1 MKNIADRVAGIAE
14 SKSIKLAAVVSEL
27 RSQGKKIIG
36 LNVGEP
42 DFDTPAPIIDATRT
56 ALKEGRTRY
65 SLVEGIQELRTAIA
79 ARHNNLH
86 PRKINAKNVLIS
98 NGSKQILYNI
108 FQTLINPGEE
118 VIIPIPYWVTFPES
132 VKLAGG
138 IPVYV
143 NTKKS
148 QLDLVAIEAAIT
160 PKTKVIIIN
169 SPNNPSG
176 AVYPESDLRSLAQLA
191 KKHDLYVISDEAYE
205 AVLFDNLNPIH
216 MGSFDEDTFERTI
229 SVQSFSKSYCMTG
242 FRLGYMLAS
251 EKIISAV
258 NKLQGHLT
266 GNNCTFAQYGA
277 LEALNMSQSII
288 DDMVQLM
295 QKRRDLAY
303 SLFSQ
308 IFPKMERPQG
318 AFYLWPDVREMIE
331 GKFSDDIAFAE
342 FILREAGVAIL
353 PGSAFG
359 APGYLRICFAP
370 SENEIREGFEKIK
383 SIL

>member
-1 MKNIADRVAGIAE
+1 MKSIADRVAGIAE
-14 SKSIKLAAVVSEL
+14 SKSIKLAAVVNQL
-27 RSQGKKIIG
+27 RREGQKVIG

-42 DFDTPAPIIDATRT
+42 DFDTPSPIVEATRQ

-65 SLVEGIQELRTAIA
+65 SLVEGIEELRQAIC
-79 ARHNNLH
+79 ARHNDLH
-86 PRKINAKNVLIS
+86 TKKMTSKNVLIS

-108 FQTLINPGEE
+108 FQTLVNPGDE

-132 VKLAGG
+132 VRLAGG

-143 NTKKS
+143 ETRKN
-148 QLDLVAIEAAIT
+148 QLDLAAIEKAIT
-160 PKTKVIIIN
+160 PNTKVVIIN

-176 AVYPESDLRSLAQLA
+176 AVYSEADLRQLAELA
-191 KKHDLYVISDEAYE
+191 KKHDFYVISDEAYE
-205 AVLFDNLNPIH
+205 AILFDGLKPVH
-216 MGSFDEDTFERTI
+216 MGSFSEDAFKRTI
-229 SVQSFSKSYCMTG
+229 SVQSFSKNYCMTG

-258 NKLQGHLT
+258 SKLQGHLT

-277 LEALNMSQSII
+277 LQALQMDQKII
-288 DDMVQLM
+288 KDMVALM
-295 QKRRDLAY
+295 QKRRDLAFD
-303 SLFSQ
+303 LFSQ
-308 IFPKMERPQG
+308 IFPDMEKPQG
-318 AFYLWPDVREMIE
+318 AFYLWPNVSKMIA
-331 GKFSDDIAFAE
+331 GKYADDIAFAE

-359 APGYLRICFAP
+359 SPGYLRICYAP

-383 SIL
+383 SVL